1 MRREISLRAQL
12 PDEAGS
18 MPGRAV
24 RQLRFLDKQ
33 DFFLETWKVIGDRT
47 ADRTA
52 PDDDDLCFQALALAA
67 SVFTYQRTK
76 ASTLY
81 SL

>member
-1 MRREISLRAQL
+1 
-12 PDEAGS
+12 

-33 DFFLETWKVIGDRT
+33 DFFLGKPGKVIGDRT

-52 PDDDDLCFQALALAA
+52 PDDDDLCFQALAPAA

-81 SL
+81 SLYFE